1 MSYILD
7 ALKRADANRD
17 RQLAAVPDLH
27 AQTDTLSYGEL
38 AAASRSRW
46 WVGGLALAALA
57 AAGWVGWAFS
67 DRAEGVPV
75 AVAPSAAVVA
85 PAPVPTPVP
94 TPIPTP
100 VPAPAPAPAASPPP
114 APLPSPAPR
123 AETLRP
129 ALSAAKPPAA
139 ERLPLYAALPP
150 ALRSQIPPLSVNG
163 SVYSAARSSRIVIL
177 NGQVFREGA
186 QPTDGLVVEEIRL
199 KSSVLSFR
207 GTRFELPH

>member
-7 ALKRADANRD
+7 ALKRADADRE

-27 AQTDTLSYGEL
+27 AQSDTLLYREL
-38 AAASRSRW
+38 AAVPRSRW
-46 WVGGLALAALA
+46 WLGGLVLAALA
-57 AAGWVGWAFS
+57 AAGWVGWAYI

-75 AVAPSAAVVA
+75 AVAPSAVVVA
-85 PAPVPTPVP
+85 PVPVPVPVPVPTTSPPLAPVPLPVP
-94 TPIPTP
+94 RAVTP
-100 VPAPAPAPAASPPP
+100 
-114 APLPSPAPR
+114 
-123 AETLRP
+123 RP
-129 ALSAAKPPAA
+129 ALPAAKPPAA

-150 ALRSQIPPLSVNG
+150 TLRSQIPALSVNG
-163 SVYSAARSSRIVIL
+163 SVYSPARSSRIVIL

>member
-7 ALKRADANRD
+7 ALKRADADRD

-27 AQTDTLSYGEL
+27 AQTDTLSYREL
-38 AAASRSRW
+38 AAVPRSRW
-46 WVGGLALAALA
+46 WVGGLVLAALA
-57 AAGWVGWAFS
+57 AAGWVGWAYS
-67 DRAEGVPV
+67 DRAEGVPL
-75 AVAPSAAVVA
+75 AVAPSATVVA
-85 PAPVPTPVP
+85 
-94 TPIPTP
+94 P
-100 VPAPAPAPAASPPP
+100 VPAPAPIPTPAPAPAPTASPT
-114 APLPSPAPR
+114 ASPSPAPVPAPAPR
-123 AETLRP
+123 AVTPRP
-129 ALSAAKPPAA
+129 VLPAAKPPAA

-150 ALRSQIPPLSVNG
+150 ALRSQIPALSVNG
-163 SVYSAARSSRIVIL
+163 SVYSPARSSRIVIL